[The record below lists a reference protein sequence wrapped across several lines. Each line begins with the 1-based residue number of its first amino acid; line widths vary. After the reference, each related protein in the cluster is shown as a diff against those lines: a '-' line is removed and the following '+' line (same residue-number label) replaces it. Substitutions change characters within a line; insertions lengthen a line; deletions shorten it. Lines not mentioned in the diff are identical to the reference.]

1 MFKPPP
7 SSLLSSPL
15 LSLLLHHHHPRPK
28 DRMAILGDPSMPDL
42 MYVAGNAGALAW
54 RVNITTGTWTQMWDA
69 PDVMDGTIPHGDCR
83 NYAWDAASER
93 LILVSDGGVFARVL
107 PRSPGG
113 TWVSLNGDYASMEL
127 LSAHYA
133 PREGRYVA
141 GAQDNCAQVTPNDAL
156 ATDVA
161 IGFVEGDGT
170 VTLVDNVANPAR
182 LFGTTQFLGV
192 GTIDI
197 DPSTTKTKTKTTTTT
212 TTTTTTDDDDDGCGG
227 LCFVQGKEFINVPID
242 HYFPRPSSFPFFV
255 SPYALNVQDPTRL
268 VFWANGTGP
277 NGGGVENY
285 TTSGFYSFSLPHGQ
299 VHSKDDIEPPSK
311 VVGTDDNAMILDF
324 VAGGYVDGVSDP
336 TIIVAMSNE
345 KLYLRNKNTGGKL
358 ITRSLPTKFALPII
372 MEYDKDNDGARILG
386 PVTHGRTVSLTV
398 SPSNANVI
406 VVTGWSTVLNNLG
419 KEQIFLTE
427 DGGVVWKD
435 VTGNLRAA
443 TGVVGKIRPSGVLLV
458 DLLQNKGRALLVGT
472 TVGVFVTYLEAA
484 GDSPWSRFGSG
495 EEFPIVMTSALSY
508 EHISNKIVAA
518 TFGRGIYVVDDAKTS
533 LLKHRLDVFGK
544 SFVEEESSSKFFPT
558 PL

>member
-1 MFKPPP
+1 
-7 SSLLSSPL
+7 
-15 LSLLLHHHHPRPK
+15 
-28 DRMAILGDPSMPDL
+28 MAILGDPTMPDL

-54 RVNITTGTWTQMWDA
+54 RVNVTTGKWTQMWDT
-69 PDVMDGTIPHGDCR
+69 PDVTDGTIPHGDCR
-83 NYAWDAASER
+83 NYAWDATSER
-93 LILVSDGGVFARVL
+93 LILVSDGGVFARIS

-141 GAQDNCAQVTPNDAL
+141 GAQDNCAQVTPNDAT
-156 ATDVA
+156 ASDVA

-170 VTLVDNVANPAR
+170 VTLIDNVANPAR
-182 LFGTTQFLGV
+182 MFGTTQFLGV

-197 DPSTTKTKTKTTTTT
+197 DPSTTKNIK
-212 TTTTTTDDDDDGCGG
+212 DDDDDEDDDGCGG
-227 LCFVQGKEFINVPID
+227 LCFVQGTEFINVPID
-242 HYFPRPSSFPFFV
+242 QYFPRPSSFPFFV
-255 SPYALNVQDPTRL
+255 SPYALNVQDPTLL

-277 NGGGVENY
+277 NGGGVANY
-285 TTSGFYSFSLPHGQ
+285 TESGFYSFSLPHGKI
-299 VHSKDDIEPPSK
+299 HSKDDIEPPSM
-311 VVGTDDNAMILDF
+311 VILTDDNAMILDF
-324 VAGGYVDGVSDP
+324 VAGGYVDGAKDP

-345 KLYLRNKNTGGKL
+345 KLYVRNKNTGGKL
-358 ITRSLPTKFALPII
+358 ISRLLPTKFALPII
-372 MEYDKDNDGARILG
+372 MEYDEDNGGARILG

-398 SPSNANVI
+398 SPSNANMI
-406 VVTGWSTVLNNLG
+406 VVTGWSTVLDNLG

-427 DGGVVWKD
+427 DGGLTWED
-435 VTGNLRAA
+435 VTGNLRTA

-518 TFGRGIYVVDDAKTS
+518 TFGRGIYVIDDAKTS
-533 LLKHRLDVFGK
+533 LLKHRMDVFGK
-544 SFVEEESSSKFFPT
+544 SFVEEELSSKYFPT